1 MAAKYVVANA
11 TKKNMKLAANY
22 VAANA
27 TKENAQLAAQKG
39 YAGLKWANQKAD
51 EHGINKQAVAE
62 KVGAAMYSAKMARNS
77 TTQ

>member
-39 YAGLKWANQKAD
+39 MAGLKWANQKAD
-51 EHGINKQAVAE
+51 EHGINKQAVVQ
-62 KVGAAMYSAKMARNS
+62 KVGAAMNSKMARNS